1 MRWPLVALLVQ
12 PVLAGLLLL
21 LLHRWKPANLVR
33 ILMGSGLLGAVL
45 TALIVFLRSSVPIAP
60 YELSKDAWDP
70 VYRQILLSLYVGF
83 GLGIFIPVFFVLPIH
98 WIRKWAG

>member
-1 MRWPLVALLVQ
+1 MRWVLVVLLVQ

-21 LLHRWKPANLVR
+21 LLRRRKPAKLVR

-45 TALIVFLRSSVPIAP
+45 TALIVFLHSSVPIAP

-83 GLGIFIPVFFVLPIH
+83 GLGIFIPAFFVLPIH